1 MNRFSKQGRALPYN
15 IRKDIVDLRLNN
27 KRPNEISSEFKLPP
41 RTIHNI
47 IEKFID
53 TDGNLQPSKA
63 GKFRSARTDDV
74 ITYIE
79 YTKKTKPSTYAAEIQ
94 RGLEE
99 NNICFPENIPST
111 SSISRVLRDDLGYT
125 KKKLTVVAKESLMPA
140 NTERLTEFLARCITA
155 DPNTLHFF
163 DECSVVRTTGNRV
176 YGHSSRGKKAIEIQ
190 KYASDATFTVNLL
203 VNIDGITHVDII
215 PGASNGLEMLNF
227 FAAAVEQRDQFD
239 NPLIKQGDTIIMDNC
254 GFHHGAQTEPI
265 LRNIIEECGARLI
278 FQPPYHPQY
287 NVCELW
293 FHSLKCYLRKY
304 SRFTER
310 HTDIAILS
318 GLRDVTCGTSRA
330 YFKYCGYLL

>member
-15 IRKDIVDLRLNN
+15 IRKDIVDLWLNN
-27 KRPNEISSEFKLPP
+27 KRPNEIASEFKLPP

-53 TDGNLQPSKA
+53 TDGNLELSKA
-63 GKFRSARTDDV
+63 GKFRSAWTDDV

-99 NNICFPENIPST
+99 NNICLPENIPST

-125 KKKLTVVAKESLMPA
+125 KKKLTVVAKESLTPA
-140 NTERLTEFLARCITA
+140 NTERLTEFL
-155 DPNTLHFF
+155 DPNTLDFF
-163 DECSVVRTTGNRV
+163 DECSVVRTTGNSV
-176 YGHSSRGKKAIEIQ
+176 YEHSSRGKKAIEIP

-227 FAAAVEQRDQFD
+227 FAAAVEQRDQ
-239 NPLIKQGDTIIMDNC
+239 L
-254 GFHHGAQTEPI
+254 
-265 LRNIIEECGARLI
+265 
-278 FQPPYHPQY
+278 
-287 NVCELW
+287 
-293 FHSLKCYLRKY
+293 
-304 SRFTER
+304 
-310 HTDIAILS
+310 
-318 GLRDVTCGTSRA
+318 
-330 YFKYCGYLL
+330 